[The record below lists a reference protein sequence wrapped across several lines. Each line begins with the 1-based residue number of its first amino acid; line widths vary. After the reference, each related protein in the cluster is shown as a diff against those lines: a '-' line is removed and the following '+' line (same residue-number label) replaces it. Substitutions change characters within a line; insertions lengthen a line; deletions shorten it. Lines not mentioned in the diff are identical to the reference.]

1 MHRVQF
7 GRLGRY
13 TRDANTYCIW
23 SDSTECDYGNFNG
36 VIDAHEQSI
45 PWGTGNHEGIN
56 PRKNLIK

>member
-36 VIDAHEQSI
+36 VIDAHE
-45 PWGTGNHEGIN
+45 
-56 PRKNLIK
+56 